1 MLPLCAAN
9 DIAYVPFGPL
19 QGGWLTGKYR
29 RGEAFP
35 EGSRMTMR
43 PGPYERLVDDAVFDA
58 LDRFRAE
65 AEARG
70 VDMATLAF
78 AWVLAHPHVS
88 GAVCGPNRAEQLD
101 PVLAAR
107 ELHLD
112 ADEHERI
119 GALFA

>member
-43 PGPYERLVDDAVFDA
+43 PGPYERLVDDARLRRTRSLPGRGGGAWRRHGDA
-58 LDRFRAE
+58 CLRVGARAS
-65 AEARG
+65 AR
-70 VDMATLAF
+70 L
-78 AWVLAHPHVS
+78 

-107 ELHLD
+107 DLRLD
-112 ADEHERI
+112 AEEHERI